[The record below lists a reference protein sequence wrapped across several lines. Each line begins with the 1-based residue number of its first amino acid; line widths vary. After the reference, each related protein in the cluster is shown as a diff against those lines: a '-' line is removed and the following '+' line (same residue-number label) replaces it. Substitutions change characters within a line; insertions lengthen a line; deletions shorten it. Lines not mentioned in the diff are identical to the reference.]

1 VPGAVE
7 RRRDSPDHRLRVRL
21 VHRPG
26 RRGHG
31 VDLERAGG
39 GAAAVCA
46 GGRKSAEQEQL
57 PSEDRRSGPHA
68 AAVVQMVPPRVGARA
83 H

>member
-1 VPGAVE
+1 MPGAVE

-39 GAAAVCA
+39 GAA
-46 GGRKSAEQEQL
+46 GGRKRAEQEQL